1 MTKQLRNV
9 AAALLLMS
17 PLGPHAANAADSAV
31 VGNYAGDWLVR
42 LRAISIEPQVRRTDT
57 LSALDVGVRN
67 ALVPEVDFT
76 YMVRDSIGVEL
87 ILGTSRHH
95 LTSNL
100 GELGGVNVLPP
111 TLLLQYHFNHAGR
124 VRPYVGAGL
133 NYTLFYN
140 NGMQAGGVPVSIKNH
155 SVGPALQ
162 VGIDV
167 QASKSLFVNA
177 DIKKIWVKTDA
188 SLGGSSIGT
197 LHVDPLVIGIGVG
210 VKF

>member
-1 MTKQLRNV
+1 
-9 AAALLLMS
+9 MS